1 MRGGHGAGTVV
12 TAVVL
17 LLSLQHPPH
26 STAAQVLHH
35 TLLPSISSPSSSVE
49 LTESRQMT
57 PASLASYAIE
67 DGQLTTTRMP
77 NRRYWRNMVRL
88 RPSAVTEVEAG
99 H

>member
-1 MRGGHGAGTVV
+1 V

-57 PASLASYAIE
+57 PCSLPCFICDRGRAIDHHPYAKSSLLAQH
-67 DGQLTTTRMP
+67 GQAAAKC
-77 NRRYWRNMVRL
+77 
-88 RPSAVTEVEAG
+88 SD
-99 H
+99 